1 MEMPM
6 RALFGFTLLAILIIL
21 GCAHDST
28 VIKDDRFSKVR
39 ELIIEEITNRRV
51 PSIVVAVA
59 ENGMI
64 VWEEAFGWA
73 DVENRVRATPNTIY
87 RLGSISKTITATG
100 LMLLVEEGKVD
111 LDRPVIDYLPEKV
124 RPRVFEGEIQDI
136 TVRHLLNHRSGM
148 PAYAESFFEDDPE
161 DPRPL
166 AETVRRYGIITVPPG
181 WAFIYC
187 NLGYQMVANIIAEV
201 SGMSYAGFIGER
213 VFAPLGMDHA
223 LVYEGLPFNK
233 QYAVNY
239 TPSFERIPLYLDSY
253 PGADG
258 NCASTHD
265 LIRFAMSHLEDSVPD
280 QETILKDESIAAMQ
294 AKYPPGNERS
304 GIGWMLDGDECGHR
318 SVYHGGEGPGV
329 DCMMRLFP
337 DDDIAAVVL
346 CNSECEK
353 LYDIQKAIFV
363 ALIPELGEPEPVETS
378 SSSEPPVN
386 PNEMYGTWRGRI
398 TAYDRDLDIELV
410 IDSMRISVGIG
421 YQSKGDVEV
430 SVITPTFLMGV
441 FDADIPT
448 PDNERYP
455 YRNRLELS
463 REGDRLY
470 GAVISV
476 GRREDRAG
484 HYELSSRAVLRR
496 WQTD

>member
-1 MEMPM
+1 MK
-6 RALFGFTLLAILIIL
+6 ALFGFALVTSLIAS

-28 VIKDDRFSKVR
+28 VIRDDRFSKVR
-39 ELIIEEITNRRV
+39 ELIIDEVTNRRV

-59 ENGMI
+59 EDGKI

-100 LMLLVEEGKVD
+100 LMLLVEQGKVD
-111 LDRPVIDYLPEKV
+111 LDEPVVDYLPEDV
-124 RPRVFEGEIQDI
+124 RPRVFEGEIRDV

-161 DPRPL
+161 DPRPF
-166 AETVRRYGIITVPPG
+166 AETVRRYGIITYPP
-181 WAFIYC
+181 ARSFIYC
-187 NLGYQMVANIIAEV
+187 NLGYQMVANIIAEL
-201 SGMSYAGFIGER
+201 SGMSYAKFIDDR

-233 QYAVNY
+233 QHAANY
-239 TPSFERIPLYLDSY
+239 TPSLERIPPYLDSY

-258 NCASTHD
+258 NCASAHD
-265 LIRFAMSHLEDSVPD
+265 LIRFAMFHLEDSLPD

-294 AKYPPGNERS
+294 AKHPPGNERS
-304 GIGWMLDGDECGHR
+304 GIGWALDGDERGHR

-337 DDDIAAVVL
+337 DEDIAAVVL
-346 CNSECEK
+346 CNAECEK
-353 LYDIQKAIFV
+353 LYDIQEAIFV
-363 ALIPELGEPEPVETS
+363 ALIPELDEPEPVETS
-378 SSSEPPVN
+378 SSVEPPID
-386 PNEMYGTWRGRI
+386 PSEIYGTWRGRI
-398 TAYDRDLDIELV
+398 TTYNRELDVELV
-410 IDSMRISVGIG
+410 IDSMRVSVGV
-421 YQSKGDVEV
+421 GDQPQDDIEV
-430 SVITPTFLMGV
+430 SVITPTFLMGM

-455 YRNRLELS
+455 YRNRLALT
-463 REGDRLY
+463 REGERLY
-470 GAVISV
+470 GAVVSV

-496 WQTD
+496 LQTD

>member
-1 MEMPM
+1 MK
-6 RALFGFTLLAILIIL
+6 ALFGLALVTSLIAS

-28 VIKDDRFSKVR
+28 VIRDDRFSKVR
-39 ELIIEEITNRRV
+39 ELIVDEVTNRRV

-59 ENGMI
+59 EDGKI

-100 LMLLVEEGKVD
+100 LMVLVEEGKVD
-111 LDRPVIDYLPEKV
+111 LDKPAVDYLPEDV
-124 RPRVFEGEIQDI
+124 RPRVFEGEVRDV

-148 PAYAESFFEDDPE
+148 PAYAESFFEDEPE
-161 DPRPL
+161 YPRPF
-166 AETVRRYGIITVPPG
+166 AETVRRYGIITYPPG
-181 WAFIYC
+181 SSFIYC
-187 NLGYQMVANIIAEV
+187 NLGYQMAANIIAEV
-201 SGMSYAGFIGER
+201 SGMSYAEFIDGR

-223 LVYEGLPFNK
+223 LVYERSPFNK
-233 QYAVNY
+233 PHAVSY
-239 TPSFERIPLYLDSY
+239 TASLERIPPYLDGY

-258 NCASTHD
+258 NCASAHD
-265 LIRFAMSHLEDSVPD
+265 LIRFAMFHLGDDLPD
-280 QETILKDESIAAMQ
+280 QERILKDESIAAMQ
-294 AKYPPGNERS
+294 AKHPPGNERS
-304 GIGWMLDGDECGHR
+304 GIGWALDGDERGRR
-318 SVYHGGEGPGV
+318 SVYHGGEGPGA

-337 DDDIAAVVL
+337 DEDIAAVVL
-346 CNSECEK
+346 CNAECEK

-363 ALIPELGEPEPVETS
+363 ALIPELGEPEAVETS
-378 SSSEPPVN
+378 SSVEPPVD
-386 PNEMYGTWRGRI
+386 PSEMYGTWRGRI
-398 TAYDRDLDIELV
+398 TTYDRELDVELV
-410 IDSMRISVGIG
+410 IDSMGVSVGVED
-421 YQSKGDVEV
+421 QSQDDIEV

-455 YRNRLELS
+455 YRNRLALT
-463 REGDRLY
+463 REGERLY
-470 GAVISV
+470 GAVVSV

>member
-1 MEMPM
+1 M
-6 RALFGFTLLAILIIL
+6 RALFGFTLLAIPIIL
-21 GCAHDST
+21 GCAHDSA

-59 ENGMI
+59 EDGKI

-111 LDRPVIDYLPEKV
+111 LDKPVIDYLPEEV
-124 RPRVFEGEIQDI
+124 RPRVFEGEIRDV
-136 TVRHLLNHRSGM
+136 TVRHLLSHRSGT

-161 DPRPL
+161 NPRPF
-166 AETVRRYGIITVPPG
+166 AETVHRYGIITYPPG
-181 WAFIYC
+181 KAFIYC
-187 NLGYQMVANIIAEV
+187 NLGYQMLARIIAEV
-201 SGMSYAGFIGER
+201 SGMSYAEFIDGR
-213 VFAPLGMDHA
+213 VFVPLRMDHA
-223 LVYEGLPFNK
+223 VVYEGLPFNK

-258 NCASTHD
+258 NCASAHD
-265 LIRFAMSHLEDSVPD
+265 LIRFAMFHLGDNLPD
-280 QETILKDESIAAMQ
+280 QEMILKEQSITAMQ

-304 GIGWMLDGDECGHR
+304 GMGWALDGDERGYR

-363 ALIPELGEPEPVETS
+363 ALIPELGEPEPAETS
-378 SSSEPPVN
+378 SSSEPPID

-398 TAYDRDLDIELV
+398 TTYDRDLDVELV
-410 IDSMRISVGIG
+410 IDSMRVSVGVG
-421 YQSKGDVEV
+421 DQSQSDVEV
-430 SVITPTFLMGV
+430 SVITPTFLMGM
-441 FDADIPT
+441 FDAEIPT

-455 YRNRLELS
+455 YRNRLTLT

-470 GAVISV
+470 GAVVSV

-484 HYELSSRAVLRR
+484 HYELASRAVLRR